1 MRDKTLREASVLKGL
16 GYLTSTISVVLLG
29 VVALEAAE
37 KSPALLACLLLGMA
51 ASIAGML
58 LRWRSHR
65 LEQHEKDRDLARPRM
80 PEALSRAAI
89 RDSTTA

>member
-1 MRDKTLREASVLKGL
+1 MREVSVLKGL
-16 GYLTSTISVVLLG
+16 GYLTSTMSVVLLG

-37 KSPALLACLLLGMA
+37 ESPVLLACLVLGIV

-65 LEQHEKDRDLARPRM
+65 LEQHEKDRESAGSPAFSARR
-80 PEALSRAAI
+80 
-89 RDSTTA
+89 